1 MSETVSPQTRL
12 VWDLPLRVF
21 HWCLVLS
28 LTGSWVT
35 HELGVQW
42 FEWHVRFGY
51 LTLVLVSFRLAW
63 GFVGPRHAR
72 FASFVRGPG
81 GLLRYLRDG
90 GPTVG
95 HSPLAALSIL
105 AVLAVLLAQAV
116 TGLFANDDIFN
127 NGPLYGYV
135 DKDTS
140 DALASLH
147 RRGWDLLQVLVGL
160 HLAAIVYYQLVR
172 RIDLLRPMWSGRK
185 PAEAVPPGEEIPSSR
200 VLLAVVLVI
209 LLGAMLG
216 AVIATAPEASMSFY

>member
-1 MSETVSPQTRL
+1 MSETTTPPSRL

-28 LTGSWVT
+28 LAGSWAT

-42 FEWHVRFGY
+42 FAWHVRFGY
-51 LTLVLVSFRLAW
+51 LTLVLVGFRLAW

-81 GLLRYLRDG
+81 ALLDYLRG
-90 GPTVG
+90 GAPTVG

-147 RRGWDLLQVLVGL
+147 RQGWDVLKVLVGL
-160 HLAAIVYYQLVR
+160 HLVAIAYYQLVR
-172 RIDLLRPMWSGRK
+172 RIDLFRPMWTGRK
-185 PAEAVPPGEEIPSSR
+185 PAETVPPDEEIGSSR

-209 LLGAMLG
+209 LLAAALG
-216 AVIATAPEASMSFY
+216 GVIATAPEASMSFF

>member
-1 MSETVSPQTRL
+1 MSETATPSTRL

-21 HWCLVLS
+21 HWCLVVS
-28 LTGSWVT
+28 LAGSWTT

-63 GFVGPRHAR
+63 GCVGPRHAR
-72 FASFVRGPG
+72 FASFVRGPRAILSFLRG
-81 GLLRYLRDG
+81 GS
-90 GPTVG
+90 PTVG

-105 AVLAVLLAQAV
+105 LVLAVLLAQAV

-140 DALASLH
+140 DTLASLH
-147 RRGWDLLQVLVGL
+147 RRGWDVLKVLVGL
-160 HLAAIVYYQLVR
+160 HLAAIAFYQLVR
-172 RIDLLRPMWSGRK
+172 RVDLLRPMWTGRK
-185 PAEAVPPGEEIPSSR
+185 PAEAVPPGEEIDSSR

-209 LLGAMLG
+209 LLGAALG
-216 AVIATAPEASMSFY
+216 AVVATAPEASMSFF